1 MNNELMALALKVS
14 KARDD
19 ANNMTYNPDTKKMNG
34 SWKVPEVESM
44 NRQFNETSRYFN
56 TQPYQR
62 KHGLKYVP
70 PPVAENVQQL
80 VQEQKLY
87 DLKHKFENLNE
98 D

>member
-44 NRQFNETSRYFN
+44 NR
-56 TQPYQR
+56 
-62 KHGLKYVP
+62 
-70 PPVAENVQQL
+70 
-80 VQEQKLY
+80 
-87 DLKHKFENLNE
+87 
-98 D
+98 